1 MSSNQGASI
10 QLFFIENMALRS
22 TWFFYKNVRKIDD
35 AGYTIHKR
43 KHDPGKCK
51 RDGAKKMNRNLKKIS
66 LDVIYLRRNL

>member
-35 AGYTIHKR
+35 AEHTIHKR
-43 KHDPGKCK
+43 KNDPEKCEH
-51 RDGAKKMNRNLKKIS
+51 DGAKKNEQKFKKR
-66 LDVIYLRRNL
+66 LVQM